1 MAYRGA
7 SDMRLM
13 IVDIGGHKVGIY
25 HRSAKSS
32 EYIAYH
38 QDKLRLKNG
47 KVESNLT
54 DTNLKYGLK
63 VITGVRK
70 GDLEYRENGAWRPLE
85 TEVMPEEEW
94 RAILTRDF
102 FELVDFVGAKVFNP
116 VSEADAAGE
125 GEEKKL

>member
-7 SDMRLM
+7 SDSRLM
-13 IVDIGGHKVGIY
+13 VVDIGGHTVGIY
-25 HRSAKSS
+25 HRSPKPS

-38 QDKLRLKNG
+38 QEKLRLKNG

-54 DTNLKYGLK
+54 ETNLRYGMK

-70 GDLEYRENGAWRPLE
+70 GDLEYRENGAWKPLE
-85 TEVMPEEEW
+85 TDVMSEEEW
-94 RAILTRDF
+94 RAILTHDF
-102 FELVDFVGAKVFNP
+102 FELIDFVGAKVFNP
-116 VSEADAAGE
+116 VSDADAVGE